1 MACQTA
7 STALQSRPVTAF
19 RRKTRDARHHI
30 RRIQNAKRMVIGEIT
45 PGPLA
50 GLQKDFEKVLELF
63 GPVLRL
69 LVSGYLDGLSDDE
82 LKSTL
87 TTLQETNDGISQLLK
102 GATTIGLEGRAPFP
116 KLLFDLKEN
125 QERLRSQIEGILLSL
140 DDSFGELIKKSA
152 SALHIPA

>member
-7 STALQSRPVTAF
+7 PTAQARPMAAF
-19 RRKTRDARHHI
+19 KRRTRDARHHI
-30 RRIQNAKRMVIGEIT
+30 RRIQNAKRIIVGEIT

-50 GLQKDFEKVLELF
+50 GLQKDLEKVLELF
-63 GPVLRL
+63 GPVLKL

-87 TTLQETNDGISQLLK
+87 TSLQETNEGINQLLS
-102 GATTIGLEGRAPFP
+102 GAAKIGLEGRVPFP
-116 KLLFDLKEN
+116 KLLFDLREN

-140 DDSFGELIKKSA
+140 DGSFGELVKKSA

>member
-7 STALQSRPVTAF
+7 PSASQARPVAAF
-19 RRKTRDARHHI
+19 RRRTRDARHHI
-30 RRIQNAKRMVIGEIT
+30 RRIQNAKRMIIGEIT

-63 GPVLRL
+63 GPVLSL
-69 LVSGYLDGLSDDE
+69 LVSGYLDGLSDEE

-87 TTLQETNDGISQLLK
+87 KTLQDTNDGISHLLR
-102 GATTIGLEGRAPFP
+102 GAANIGLEGRAPFP
-116 KLLFDLKEN
+116 KLLFDLREN